1 MIRPYYILIFQ
12 VCIKKNDKK
21 RKQSCLHKILK
32 NLEFDGLSNK
42 DSHLCLSNK
51 DVYALEDAKLTKPL
65 DSVVRSS
72 QYNQALE
79 YVKNEALEHMTFMKN
94 ISEEKGRS
102 KEQLAKILSDDSI
115 QIGHGAMLQKQ
126 KYGGQTFQ
134 SQASEHQKQSM
145 TLVRENQDNLL
156 ELMQELKNDI
166 TEIKKKL
173 HIDSSNMDSSKN

>member
-1 MIRPYYILIFQ
+1 M
-12 VCIKKNDKK
+12 
-21 RKQSCLHKILK
+21 
-32 NLEFDGLSNK
+32 
-42 DSHLCLSNK
+42 
-51 DVYALEDAKLTKPL
+51 YALEDAKLTKPL

-115 QIGHGAMLQKQ
+115 QIGHGTMQKQ

-134 SQASEHQKQSM
+134 SQASEHQKQSI
-145 TLVRENQDNLL
+145 THVRENQDNLL
-156 ELMQELKNDI
+156 EILHELKNDI

>member
-1 MIRPYYILIFQ
+1 M
-12 VCIKKNDKK
+12 
-21 RKQSCLHKILK
+21 
-32 NLEFDGLSNK
+32 
-42 DSHLCLSNK
+42 
-51 DVYALEDAKLTKPL
+51 YALEDAKLTKPL

-115 QIGHGAMLQKQ
+115 QIGHGTMLQKQ

-134 SQASEHQKQSM
+134 SQTSEHQKQSM
-145 TLVRENQDNLL
+145 THVRENQQDNLL
-156 ELMQELKNDI
+156 EILHELKNDI

-173 HIDSSNMDSSKN
+173 HIDSSNTDSSQN